1 MGKPREEPDDQPYSI
16 WPSHT
21 WQTVVGVVLVVVLT
35 FGAKYLLFDSAP
47 GVSSAKAPNER
58 VVPTVNNDAYT
69 ITTASWATQE
79 NLADDGVVAPEGGAE
94 IELPEA
100 VIDPEREKMMREAAK
115 KWQVIDIAVRDN

>member
-1 MGKPREEPDDQPYSI
+1 MGKRREEPDDEQPYSI
-16 WPSHT
+16 WPSQT
-21 WQTVVGVVLVVVLT
+21 GRTVVGVVLVVVLT

-47 GVSSAKAPNER
+47 GVSSAKAPNKR

-69 ITTASWATQE
+69 ITAASWATQE
-79 NLADDGVVAPEGGAE
+79 NLADGVVAPEGGAE

-115 KWQVIDIAVRDN
+115 KWQGLDIAVRDN